1 MLKRLAGDS
10 VWNIVGQAIPALVA
24 LAVIP
29 QLVRLLGETRFGAL
43 SLAWALVGF
52 FGLFDF
58 GLSRSLTHSVAS
70 ANSTDPTVIPSR
82 IRGGIKL
89 LVVLGTLGAL
99 ATLLVYACLPKAVIA
114 SKGIDPHEVELAVW
128 ALAATVPT
136 VTLTQGMRGAIEGL
150 GLFRKSNLL
159 RLPQGTL
166 TFLLPWLVSI
176 FTPTLFGAI
185 AGLLAARLIGAAL
198 FAIGL
203 DQEMRRLPDAEHQK
217 QGKEQLRSLL
227 RYGGWLSV
235 SNILSPIMTTL
246 DRFVIAAK
254 ATLAAVS
261 VYSICLDL
269 IGKSLM
275 VPAAISNAAFPKLAG
290 ARGDLVQI
298 RAITTHAV
306 DLLIVVFLPLSAFFA
321 LFSTDIIALWIGA
334 DMAARA
340 NRVMSVLAI
349 GIFINALAHIPFAL
363 VQAIGRPDLTA
374 SAHLIEAIPYIALLF
389 LLLAHFGVEGA
400 AAAWAIRAA
409 LDLILL
415 LYFAGRAGVPMP
427 SALIAKMGAT
437 TALIIGCT
445 GLNQLSLPIPWRV
458 TIVLALCLAGAA
470 PLMHNRVLRF
480 R

>member
-10 VWNIVGQAIPALVA
+10 IWNIVGQAIPALVA

-29 QLVRLLGETRFGAL
+29 QLVRVLGETRFGAL

-70 ANSTDPTVIPSR
+70 ANSGDPASIPSR
-82 IRGGIKL
+82 IRGGLKL
-89 LVVLGTLGAL
+89 VALLGMIGAL
-99 ATLLVYACLPKAVIA
+99 VTLIAYACLPKALVA
-114 SKGIDPHEVELAVW
+114 SKGIAPAEVNLAIW

-166 TFLLPWLVSI
+166 TFLLPWLVSL
-176 FTPTLFGAI
+176 FTPTLFGAM
-185 AGLLAARLIGAAL
+185 AGLFAARLVGAVL

-203 DQEMRRLPDAEHQK
+203 DQEVRKLPHAHP
-217 QGKEQLRSLL
+217 KEQDKADIRSLL

-235 SNILSPIMTTL
+235 SNILSPVMTTL

-298 RAITTHAV
+298 REITTHAIE
-306 DLLIVVFLPLSAFFA
+306 LLILVFLPLSAFFA
-321 LFSTDIIALWIGA
+321 LFSTDIISLWIGA

-340 NRVMSVLAI
+340 HGVMSVLAV

-363 VQAIGRPDLTA
+363 VQAVGRPDLTA
-374 SAHLIEAIPYIALLF
+374 SAHLIEAIPYVAMLF

-409 LDLILL
+409 LDLVLL
-415 LYFAGRAGVPMP
+415 LYFASRAGVPVS
-427 SALIAKMGAT
+427 SALVAKMGAT
-437 TALIIGCT
+437 TAVVIACA
-445 GLNQLSLPIPWRV
+445 GLSQLALPISWRI
-458 TIVLALCLAGAA
+458 TIVLGLCLVAAA
-470 PLMHNRVLRF
+470 PLMHHRVLRF